1 MPAPFSNFLPIFL
14 LLVFLLS
21 SSTPAAPKE
30 DSAPPPSPSVGNVI
44 GSPSVVRGGVCEVVV
59 RGIVMPM
66 DSAEFKIH
74 KGPKHGSLEGPRV
87 LGRDSAVFIYRHDG
101 KKGADSDR
109 IDFKL
114 KTGPNN
120 TWGRFRAEIAIE
132 EPPSRIELV
141 DDRLDFGSVPIG
153 QTRSAFL
160 QVRNGGGGILRT
172 EIEAAPPWSI
182 EGPVE
187 FDLAEGESR
196 DIRVVFSPGASG
208 EFQGRLEVVAGAD
221 RRPVVLKGE
230 GIFRFGAPER
240 VAFGVDAIGQE
251 LKIPLTNLTSDEL
264 PLVID
269 IPKPLLGDASLV
281 LPPSGTAS
289 VRLRVEKRHYTEKF
303 VDLKIA
309 DGSAARALRVTLPPP
324 PALLEWAA
332 AGGTV
337 DLGEVAPRHIPR
349 PEFEL
354 RNRGATPAIVGIHEG
369 GGGLELERGQASR
382 FHLEP
387 GETAVV
393 KTVWR
398 LPENPGELSASLV
411 ASHGGLEHPLTVRAV
426 LAAPPVT
433 EEEKEPPPASMEP
446 TPPPLQVLG
455 GQERQELARR
465 LPQKIGYRLTPA
477 GRVADAVVT
486 WKYGGP
492 EPVLFSIE
500 KKTVEQTRA
509 DLGEAFERRLKVPG
523 ELPRSETAIKWS
535 PSGNSV
541 QRLEGGVWQGVV
553 TGLAPG
559 FHELRIATRTPPDG
573 PRIDHSSFAVRVPPL
588 PPNPLWKW
596 LAGSLGIF
604 CLLYLLR
611 KKFRRWF
618 GLPPEN

>member
-1 MPAPFSNFLPIFL
+1 
-14 LLVFLLS
+14 
-21 SSTPAAPKE
+21 
-30 DSAPPPSPSVGNVI
+30 
-44 GSPSVVRGGVCEVVV
+44 
-59 RGIVMPM
+59 MPM

-74 KGPKHGSLEGPRV
+74 TGPKHGSLEGPRA

-101 KKGADSDR
+101 KKGADFDR
-109 IDFKL
+109 VDFKL

-120 TWGRFRAEIAIE
+120 TWGRLRAEIAIQ

-141 DDRLDFGSVPIG
+141 DDQLDFGPVPIG
-153 QTRSAFL
+153 RTRSTFL
-160 QVRNGGGGILRT
+160 EVRNGGGGVLGGT
-172 EIEAAPPWSI
+172 LETGAPWSI
-182 EGPVE
+182 DSPAE
-187 FDLAEGESR
+187 FDLAEGESL
-196 DIRVVFSPGASG
+196 DIRVVFLPDGPG
-208 EFQGRLEVVAGAD
+208 ERQGRLDIVTGAE
-221 RRPVVLKGE
+221 RRPVLLKGE
-230 GIFRFGAPER
+230 GIYRFDAPER
-240 VAFGVDAIGQE
+240 VAFENIAPDE
-251 LKIPLTNLTSDEL
+251 TLKIPLTNLTSGEL
-264 PLVID
+264 PLAIN

-281 LPPSGTAS
+281 LPPSGTTS
-289 VRLRVEKRHYTEKF
+289 LRLRVEKRHYTEKF
-303 VDLKIA
+303 VDLKIT
-309 DGSAARALRVTLPPP
+309 DGSAARSLRVTLPPP

-332 AGGTV
+332 VGGTV
-337 DLGEVAPRHIPR
+337 DLGELASRHIPR

-354 RNRGATPAIVGIHEG
+354 RNRGATPAIVGIREG
-369 GGGLELERGQASR
+369 GGGLELEKGQASR

-426 LAAPPVT
+426 LAAPPAT

-446 TPPPLQVLG
+446 TPPSFQVLG
-455 GQERQELARR
+455 SQERQELARR
-465 LPQKIGYRLTPA
+465 LPQEIGYRLTPA

-492 EPVLFSIE
+492 EPVLFAIE

-509 DLGEAFERRLKVPG
+509 DLGKAFERRLQVPG
-523 ELPRSETAIKWS
+523 ELPRPETAIKWS

-541 QRLEGGVWQGVV
+541 QRLEGGAWQGVV
-553 TGLAPG
+553 TGLEPG

-596 LAGSLGIF
+596 LAAALGIF
-604 CLLYLLR
+604 CLLYLMR
-611 KKFRRWF
+611 KKIRPWL